1 MTTKNK
7 SWTED
12 TQDVNIQ
19 DKDFTFMRHFPS
31 LLRIAGTGALLI
43 AMYSFLVKGWENG
56 NDIIRYALML
66 GHTGII
72 AAIGLASGHWLKESK
87 GARLLLTL
95 AVVSVP
101 ANFAVLGALI
111 YSKTVPLNDVIYPH
125 LVTWSVDSVSTAVFT
140 TVGALVVLIPVTL
153 LGFTVLARSVSKKL
167 SFLFLLS
174 STMLLIPIRDPQM
187 IGILALGLTFA
198 IIAFGRNIARGQT
211 SLQTMEGST
220 ALFLQLVPLSILLGR
235 SLLLY
240 SVDMFLLA
248 ILSGAIFVILRQ
260 SSLVIDTHS
269 KLRIAM
275 EGVSILPAVTIG
287 LTLAGVLRDIPFV
300 PDVVVLPLS
309 AFVSAGMI
317 YDIAHR
323 AQAKAAFYRLISVL
337 VITGAMLA
345 NLLLHFDFSSGLLC
359 TLSGLSLAL
368 IGYKLHQ
375 QNLVVSGILLFG
387 LGGIQQLYEISQHF
401 DFGNWSSLTLL
412 GVFAIVFASAIE
424 SKGSVIKARLMAMK
438 TQFSQWD
445 K

>member
-1 MTTKNK
+1 MNTQNE

-12 TQDVNIQ
+12 TQDISIQ
-19 DKDFTFMRHFPS
+19 DKDFSFIRHFPS

-56 NDIIRYALML
+56 NDIIRYLLML

-101 ANFAVLGALI
+101 ANFAILGALI
-111 YSKTVPLNDVIYPH
+111 YSKTALLSYVVYPH
-125 LVTWSVDSVSTAVFT
+125 LVTWSVDSLSTAVFT
-140 TVGALVVLIPVTL
+140 TVGALVVLIPATL

-167 SFLFLLS
+167 SILFLLS
-174 STMLLIPIRDPQM
+174 SAMLLIPVRDPQI
-187 IGILALGLTFA
+187 IGILALGLTLA

-211 SLQTMEGST
+211 SLQTTEGST

-240 SVDMFLLA
+240 SVDTFLLA

-260 SSLVIDTHS
+260 SSLVLTGRS
-269 KLRIAM
+269 KLRITM
-275 EGVSILPAVTIG
+275 EGLSILPAITIG
-287 LTLAGVLRDIPFV
+287 LSLIGVLIDIPFF
-300 PDVVVLPLS
+300 PNVVVIPLS
-309 AFVSAGMI
+309 ALVSAGMI

-323 AQAKAAFYRLISVL
+323 AQAKAKFYRLISVL
-337 VITGAMLA
+337 VVTGAMLV
-345 NLLLHFDFSSGLLC
+345 NLLLHFDFSGGLLC
-359 TLSGLSLAL
+359 TLTGLCLAQL
-368 IGYKLHQ
+368 GYKLHQ
-375 QNLVVSGILLFG
+375 QNLFVSGVLLFG
-387 LGGIQQLYEISQHF
+387 LGGMQQLYEIGLHF

-412 GVFAIVFASAIE
+412 GIFAIVIASTIE
-424 SKGSVIKARLMAMK
+424 SKGPVIKARLMAMK
-438 TQFSQWD
+438 TQFLQWD